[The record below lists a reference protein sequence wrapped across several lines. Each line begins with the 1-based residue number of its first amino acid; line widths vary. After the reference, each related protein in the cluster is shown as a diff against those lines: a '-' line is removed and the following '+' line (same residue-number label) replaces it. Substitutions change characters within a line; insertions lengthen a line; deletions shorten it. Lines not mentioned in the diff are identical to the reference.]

1 MLALLCS
8 TSCHTSETC
17 RTGPRPTTELEK
29 ALNNILMHPNHPLI
43 LSYTPWNCYKIY
55 LEHKEELFCAESSNS
70 IVAAARKL
78 YLTSIWSW
86 KASIDFVLLLFF
98 SPGDNTSLWNKAQR
112 KKKVLS
118 VHLMDFM
125 LGFYPQ
131 EVMVSKNTNMPKPAI
146 LIKHCMLLT
155 AFSYWFCLLFC
166 ACIPLR

>member
-8 TSCHTSETC
+8 TSRHISETC

-86 KASIDFVLLLFF
+86 KASFVVVFF
-98 SPGDNTSLWNKAQR
+98 PWRQHKPLEQSSKE

-131 EVMVSKNTNMPKPAI
+131 EVHVLANHDMPKPAI

>member
-1 MLALLCS
+1 MKLKSQYRLCFVVVFFPLA
-8 TSCHTSETC
+8 
-17 RTGPRPTTELEK
+17 TTQ
-29 ALNNILMHPNHPLI
+29 AFG
-43 LSYTPWNCYKIY
+43 T
-55 LEHKEELFCAESSNS
+55 
-70 IVAAARKL
+70 KL
-78 YLTSIWSW
+78 
-86 KASIDFVLLLFF
+86 K
-98 SPGDNTSLWNKAQR
+98 G

-155 AFSYWFCLLFC
+155 TFSYWFCLLFC

>member
-1 MLALLCS
+1 MKLKSQYRLCFVVVFFPWRQ
-8 TSCHTSETC
+8 HK
-17 RTGPRPTTELEK
+17 PLEQ
-29 ALNNILMHPNHPLI
+29 
-43 LSYTPWNCYKIY
+43 SS
-55 LEHKEELFCAESSNS
+55 KE
-70 IVAAARKL
+70 
-78 YLTSIWSW
+78 
-86 KASIDFVLLLFF
+86 
-98 SPGDNTSLWNKAQR
+98 

-131 EVMVSKNTNMPKPAI
+131 EVHVLANHDMPKPAI